1 MIVNFTAFKSLL
13 PSAQNCLKAAL
24 PLLLVG
30 CGSEFA
36 WSQAPAK
43 QQPAPAANQQQNQNV
58 NAVPAALQPEQQMPT
73 LAIVNGE
80 PITRQQIANECMKRF
95 GEEVLESL
103 VSKYLVYME
112 CQKRGILITEKD
124 VNDEIIAKAKAVGM
138 SGEYW
143 IKMICEQRKITEDRV
158 KNDIIWMQMALRKL
172 AEKEIE
178 VSNDD
183 IQKRMEF
190 EYGSKVRVREIV
202 LNTAE
207 EAERIR
213 AEAIARPS
221 DFGNLAKQYSKNP
234 VSQALKGLIPPIARH
249 TTEPEFEKVIFA
261 MQPGQISEVLKFNDK
276 QFVVLKCE
284 EIFPAVELP
293 PDQISMIEERMV
305 KEISDAK
312 LADAATNLFKR
323 LQETTKVVNVVNDPE
338 LSQKYPGVAA
348 MVGDQ
353 LQIKTLELAEECIVR
368 FGRDVLDSEV
378 DRTLLLQA
386 LKAANKQVT
395 QDEINNEI
403 RRAAEAFGYRK
414 ADGSIDLQAWL
425 TFVTDGNL
433 KKVDFYVADEV
444 WKSVALKQLVSSRVS
459 VTDEDLQKGFEANY
473 GPRVECLAIML
484 RDQRTALKVWQMAS
498 AKPTEDY
505 FGQLAKQ
512 YSIEPASQNN
522 NGQVPPIQRHSGR
535 PELEEEAFS
544 LKAGEISKVVQ
555 VGQYYIIL
563 YCQGLTQPAV
573 TEFAAVKDYL
583 HQDILEKKT
592 RLAME
597 DEFLSLRGDAQID
610 NFLAGTSQT
619 GKAMRAA
626 AKEAEEK
633 QRQR

>member
-1 MIVNFTAFKSLL
+1 
-13 PSAQNCLKAAL
+13 
-24 PLLLVG
+24 
-30 CGSEFA
+30 
-36 WSQAPAK
+36 
-43 QQPAPAANQQQNQNV
+43 
-58 NAVPAALQPEQQMPT
+58 
-73 LAIVNGE
+73 
-80 PITRQQIANECMKRF
+80 
-95 GEEVLESL
+95 
-103 VSKYLVYME
+103 
-112 CQKRGILITEKD
+112 
-124 VNDEIIAKAKAVGM
+124 
-138 SGEYW
+138 
-143 IKMICEQRKITEDRV
+143 
-158 KNDIIWMQMALRKL
+158 
-172 AEKEIE
+172 
-178 VSNDD
+178 
-183 IQKRMEF
+183 
-190 EYGSKVRVREIV
+190 
-202 LNTAE
+202 
-207 EAERIR
+207 
-213 AEAIARPS
+213 
-221 DFGNLAKQYSKNP
+221 
-234 VSQALKGLIPPIARH
+234 
-249 TTEPEFEKVIFA
+249 

-386 LKAANKQVT
+386 LKTANKQVT

-459 VTDEDLQKGFEANY
+459 VTEEDLQKGFEANY

-498 AKPTEDY
+498 ANPTEEY

-544 LKAGEISKVVQ
+544 LKTGEISKVVQ

-583 HQDILEKKT
+583 QQDILEKKT

-597 DEFLSLRGDAQID
+597 DEFLALRSDAQVD

-626 AKEAEEK
+626 AKNAEEK

>member
-1 MIVNFTAFKSLL
+1 
-13 PSAQNCLKAAL
+13 
-24 PLLLVG
+24 
-30 CGSEFA
+30 
-36 WSQAPAK
+36 
-43 QQPAPAANQQQNQNV
+43 
-58 NAVPAALQPEQQMPT
+58 
-73 LAIVNGE
+73 
-80 PITRQQIANECMKRF
+80 
-95 GEEVLESL
+95 
-103 VSKYLVYME
+103 
-112 CQKRGILITEKD
+112 
-124 VNDEIIAKAKAVGM
+124 
-138 SGEYW
+138 
-143 IKMICEQRKITEDRV
+143 
-158 KNDIIWMQMALRKL
+158 
-172 AEKEIE
+172 
-178 VSNDD
+178 
-183 IQKRMEF
+183 
-190 EYGSKVRVREIV
+190 
-202 LNTAE
+202 
-207 EAERIR
+207 
-213 AEAIARPS
+213 
-221 DFGNLAKQYSKNP
+221 
-234 VSQALKGLIPPIARH
+234 
-249 TTEPEFEKVIFA
+249 
-261 MQPGQISEVLKFNDK
+261 
-276 QFVVLKCE
+276 
-284 EIFPAVELP
+284 
-293 PDQISMIEERMV
+293 
-305 KEISDAK
+305 
-312 LADAATNLFKR
+312 
-323 LQETTKVVNVVNDPE
+323 VVNDPE

-368 FGRDVLDSEV
+368 FGRDVLDSEI

-386 LKAANKQVT
+386 LKTANKQVT

-459 VTDEDLQKGFEANY
+459 VTEEDLQKGFEANY

-498 AKPTEDY
+498 ANPTEEY

-544 LKAGEISKVVQ
+544 LKTGEISKVVQ

-583 HQDILEKKT
+583 QQDILEKKT

-597 DEFLSLRGDAQID
+597 DEFLALRSDAQID

-626 AKEAEEK
+626 AKNAEEK

>member
-1 MIVNFTAFKSLL
+1 
-13 PSAQNCLKAAL
+13 
-24 PLLLVG
+24 
-30 CGSEFA
+30 
-36 WSQAPAK
+36 
-43 QQPAPAANQQQNQNV
+43 
-58 NAVPAALQPEQQMPT
+58 
-73 LAIVNGE
+73 
-80 PITRQQIANECMKRF
+80 
-95 GEEVLESL
+95 
-103 VSKYLVYME
+103 
-112 CQKRGILITEKD
+112 
-124 VNDEIIAKAKAVGM
+124 
-138 SGEYW
+138 
-143 IKMICEQRKITEDRV
+143 
-158 KNDIIWMQMALRKL
+158 
-172 AEKEIE
+172 
-178 VSNDD
+178 
-183 IQKRMEF
+183 MEF

-213 AEAIARPS
+213 AEAMARPS

-512 YSIEPASQNN
+512 YSIEPA
-522 NGQVPPIQRHSGR
+522 
-535 PELEEEAFS
+535 
-544 LKAGEISKVVQ
+544 
-555 VGQYYIIL
+555 
-563 YCQGLTQPAV
+563 
-573 TEFAAVKDYL
+573 
-583 HQDILEKKT
+583 
-592 RLAME
+592 
-597 DEFLSLRGDAQID
+597 
-610 NFLAGTSQT
+610 
-619 GKAMRAA
+619 
-626 AKEAEEK
+626 
-633 QRQR
+633 